1 LIDYDFERLDF
12 MVFMVFIITNTTN
25 DTVLN
30 AFRLKTDDIEH
41 LAQMIASLST
51 FRVLEMLSL
60 GRFFHAKIYK

>member
-1 LIDYDFERLDF
+1 LIDDDFERLDF

-41 LAQMIASLST
+41 LAEMITSLST